1 MFIEILLMIFFFL
14 LVFAVFI
21 KVSNSLKQ
29 RKIRIEKLNFL
40 SNLASRI
47 ELEKYEEYTVQEFKD
62 MYETYLLLYHQ
73 NHPSLT
79 EKYGEN
85 VVEASTAARERM
97 LTMILWEAY
106 KLIRSKSSDSETWI
120 VKVKEI
126 IDVRASDEFK
136 IQLTTNR
143 LDVEEYEL
151 LRELRKKVSEDFQWH
166 DNCNKVLSRLSNA
179 Y

>member
-1 MFIEILLMIFFFL
+1 MLGKVIFETL
-14 LVFAVFI
+14 
-21 KVSNSLKQ
+21 
-29 RKIRIEKLNFL
+29 
-40 SNLASRI
+40 SRI

-97 LTMILWEAY
+97 VMMILWEAY

-143 LDVEEYEL
+143 LDVEEIKQLIKDAYEL

>member
-1 MFIEILLMIFFFL
+1 MIQCLAIEILLMIFFFL

-29 RKIRIEKLNFL
+29 RKIRIEKLNSL
-40 SNLASRI
+40 SNLDELSKKLMDFTATINDKEAWESNFETLSRI

-73 NHPSLT
+73 NHPSLI

-97 LTMILWEAY
+97 LTMIL
-106 KLIRSKSSDSETWI
+106 
-120 VKVKEI
+120 
-126 IDVRASDEFK
+126 
-136 IQLTTNR
+136 
-143 LDVEEYEL
+143 
-151 LRELRKKVSEDFQWH
+151 
-166 DNCNKVLSRLSNA
+166 
-179 Y
+179 